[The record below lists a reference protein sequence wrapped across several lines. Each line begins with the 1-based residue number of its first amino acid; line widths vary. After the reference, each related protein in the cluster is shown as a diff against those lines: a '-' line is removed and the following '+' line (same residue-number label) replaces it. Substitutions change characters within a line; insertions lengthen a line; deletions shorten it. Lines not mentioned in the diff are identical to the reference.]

1 MDHKHPRLQRQ
12 SAGFSLIEL
21 MVALTIGLILIA
33 GLMTLVVG
41 NMQGYGELNKASY
54 QLENARY
61 ASQFL
66 RNELSMAGYYGNL
79 TFPREAPDFP
89 DDPCSTDKADVAARY
104 DIFIQGWDSVAST
117 DDEFA
122 CNDSISVKEGTDVL
136 LLRRVSSSETELT
149 KRNDDLL
156 YFASNA
162 KEFAILEGTESTSG
176 IGFLS
181 ETLFRNVR
189 QLLERVVYV
198 STCNVCSGDE
208 ADSIPTLKMIEIRNG
223 DWSDPLPLVEGVDD
237 LQVDYGLDEDENST
251 PERWVALPADRD
263 EWAQVAAVRFHVLV
277 RNVDDTAGFSDQ
289 KVYVM
294 GLADEDTE
302 QLAGPFE
309 DGFKRHV
316 YSMTVRLRNVTE
328 RLEE

>member
-1 MDHKHPRLQRQ
+1 MDHKHPQLQRQ

-33 GLMTLVVG
+33 GLMSLVVG

-79 TFPREAPDFP
+79 TFPRETPEYP
-89 DDPCSTDKADVAARY
+89 EDPCDVGKADIAARY
-104 DIFIQGWDSVAST
+104 DFFIQGWDSVGST
-117 DDEFA
+117 DDEFL
-122 CNDSISVKEGTDVL
+122 CNDGMEVKEDTDVL
-136 LLRRVSSSETELT
+136 LLRRVSSTETDLDE
-149 KRNDDLL
+149 RNSDLV
-156 YFASNA
+156 YYGSNT
-162 KEFAILEGTESTSG
+162 KEFAIIAGTENTDG
-176 IGFLS
+176 ISFLS
-181 ETLFRNVR
+181 EDLFQNVR

-198 STCNVCSGDE
+198 STCNVCTGDE
-208 ADSIPTLKMIEIRNG
+208 ADSIPTLKMVELRNG
-223 DWSDPLPLVEGVDD
+223 EWSDPLPLVEGVDD
-237 LQVDYGLDEDENST
+237 LQLDYGLDEDENST
-251 PERWVALPADRD
+251 PERWVALPEED
-263 EWAQVAAVRFHVLV
+263 EWPLVAAVRFHLLV
-277 RNVDDTAGFSDQ
+277 RNVEETTGFADQ
-289 KVYVM
+289 KVYSM
-294 GLADEDTE
+294 GLADEDSV
-302 QLAGPFE
+302 QVAGPFK